1 MHPSAT
7 SVVVVGGGTAGW
19 MAAALLAKILGS
31 RIRVTLVESE
41 AIGIVGVGEATIPPI
56 CAVNAMLGID
66 EGAFLRA
73 TGATIKLGIR
83 FDGWGRPEESYH
95 HSFGGAGRDLPFC
108 GFHHFCTRARIEGL
122 AANYWDYDF
131 NALCIDAGRFA
142 PDSET
147 APNPIWPLP
156 HAYHFDSARYGQFLR
171 GIAEARGVTRVE
183 GRVVD
188 VLRSPET
195 GDVAAIVLDDGRRF
209 DGALFLDCSGSRGLL
224 IEQFLQTG
232 YEDWSRWLPCDR
244 ALAVPSARE
253 AVSPLYTCATARA
266 AGWQWR
272 IPLQHRNGNGLVYS
286 SAHLADDAAAEML
299 MHGLTTPAQDTP
311 RLIRFRTG
319 RARRQWHHNVVAIGL
334 SSGFL
339 EPLES
344 TSIYLIQSAIVR
356 LLHLFQ
362 HGGDA
367 NALRAEYNRQSAL
380 EYERVRDFVILHY
393 HAQHRTEPFWAE
405 RRATPL
411 PDRLAEKIAL
421 FASSGTVVQDPFDIF
436 TEASW
441 VKVLLGQGILPAGYH
456 PLAGGFSRDA
466 LARQFAQMAA
476 VKREGVARLPLH
488 DAWLD
493 ATMARAP
500 A

>member
-1 MHPSAT
+1 MQADTT
-7 SVVVVGGGTAGW
+7 SVIVVGGGTAGC
-19 MAAALLAKILGS
+19 MTAALLAKILGA
-31 RIRVTLVESE
+31 RVHVTLVESE

-73 TGATIKLGIR
+73 TVATIKLGIR
-83 FDGWGRPEESYH
+83 FDGWGRPGDSYD

-108 GFHHFCTRARIEGL
+108 GFHHFCTRAAMEGL
-122 AANYWDYDF
+122 PANYWDHDF
-131 NALCIDAGRFA
+131 NALCIEAGRFA
-142 PDSET
+142 PDAET
-147 APNPIWPLP
+147 APNPVWSLP
-156 HAYHFDSARYGQFLR
+156 HAYHFDAGLYGHFLR
-171 GIAEARGVTRVE
+171 GIAEGLGVRRIE

-188 VLRSPET
+188 VSRAPET
-195 GDVAAIVLDDGRRF
+195 GDVTALHLEDGRSLE
-209 DGALFLDCSGSRGLL
+209 GALFIDCSGSRGLL

-232 YEDWSRWLPCDR
+232 YEDWSHWLPCDR

-253 AVSPLYTCATARA
+253 AVSPLYTRATARA

-286 SAHLADDAAAEML
+286 SAYLDDDAAADTL
-299 MHGLTTPAQDTP
+299 MAGLTTAAQDSP
-311 RLIRFRTG
+311 RLLRFRTG

-356 LLHLFQ
+356 LLHLFP
-362 HGGDA
+362 HGGNPDA
-367 NALRAEYNRQSAL
+367 QRAEYNRQSAI

-393 HAQHRTEPFWAE
+393 HAQRRPEPFWVE
-405 RRATPL
+405 RRATAL

-421 FASSGTVVQDPFDIF
+421 FAGTGTIVQDPFDIF

-441 VKVLLGQGILPAGYH
+441 VKVLLGQGITPAAYH

-466 LARQFAQMAA
+466 LARQFEQMAT
-476 VKREGVARLPLH
+476 VKRQGVARLPLH
-488 DAWLD
+488 DAWLS
-493 ATMARAP
+493 ATMARTA